1 MCFEHEMNK
10 AFFKAY
16 MFTGWIIQI
25 QGVPSQKEHFPSK
38 LIRALSNEIV
48 RLNATYRIQLK
59 HFQTEHP
66 VNDVYIC
73 SSKSN
78 EPCT

>member
-25 QGVPSQKEHFPSK
+25 QGVLSQKEHFPSK
-38 LIRALSNEIV
+38 LICSDGLNNV
-48 RLNATYRIQLK
+48 R
-59 HFQTEHP
+59 
-66 VNDVYIC
+66 
-73 SSKSN
+73 SSMFDRSKPKIDYQKMNTFESVG
-78 EPCT
+78 

>member
-48 RLNATYRIQLK
+48 RFNATYSIHLR

-66 VNDVYIC
+66 VNDIYIC

-78 EPCT
+78 EP